1 MMSVTKILHPQQKKY
16 FSSAIYQTGRSI
28 WALEQL
34 SSAIGGGAR
43 ALVRQPKTAVF
54 QAKIKVRIYRR
65 PALKVLMTCQRIFAI
80 VPFNQMKENI
90 LMGKCCLA
98 QIFYWFRLIFTFWS
112 KYLQTT
118 SWAPLPYINGRR
130 LCDTWYG
137 NTHLYQHNVE
147 ISNKI
152 CKLSAYKNNH
162 QLFKKHVFMCC

>member
-1 MMSVTKILHPQQKKY
+1 
-16 FSSAIYQTGRSI
+16 
-28 WALEQL
+28 
-34 SSAIGGGAR
+34 
-43 ALVRQPKTAVF
+43 
-54 QAKIKVRIYRR
+54 
-65 PALKVLMTCQRIFAI
+65 MTCQRIFAI

-162 QLFKKHVFMCC
+162 QLFKKHVFTCCWSVEVCNVTNHFRHLISYIIKQTKNTNKSGKTICLLKLTLQQVLKLIYCHATEKTLTPYKILCIF